1 MFKRI
6 IIVAFLSGQG
16 EFRSLVAWLED
27 QKIRHYKLEERA
39 ALRALDSPGW
49 MQAFETVA
57 DKYVEASKK
66 AEQDTGAPKMVH
78 ANPLDDLDFDCQE
91 FRQGV
96 QALAQYLGV
105 TQHPDH
111 IVTLQGVCALIQ
123 ERLSTTGQEAIK
135 QRIAQGKPYPLK
147 ESSLGFDTGV
157 SATKLFAMSKPERKF
172 RTRHKF
178 GAKKVRRSLVENFK
192 RRSVIPQN
200 AEDATLSASGGEV
213 VDATTVGL
221 TSASPVA
228 EPVQSPSASA
238 AIPSSSGR
246 VRRDTIYRQQSD
258 LAEEEAKAK
267 EKLSDLSSAAATE
280 RKRAFVDPVLNHA
293 AKVLR
298 LLYVQDLRDLQT
310 HINEAIVA
318 VQAITANPKTDTRLG
333 KVGR

>member
-1 MFKRI
+1 MFKRKLTALGFNNTDNFNI
-6 IIVAFLSGQG
+6 QSQG

-39 ALRALDSPGW
+39 ALRALDAPGW
-49 MQAFETVA
+49 MQAFETYLQDLACPHKGTDTKTVLDWLLGMA
-57 DKYVEASKK
+57 VHLEYSDDPDKYVEASKK

-111 IVTLQGVCALIQ
+111 LVTLQGVCALIQ

-135 QRIAQGKPYPLK
+135 QRSKQGTPYPLK
-147 ESSLGFDTGV
+147 ESSLGFDTG
-157 SATKLFAMSKPERKF
+157 
-172 RTRHKF
+172 
-178 GAKKVRRSLVENFK
+178 
-192 RRSVIPQN
+192 
-200 AEDATLSASGGEV
+200 
-213 VDATTVGL
+213 
-221 TSASPVA
+221 
-228 EPVQSPSASA
+228 
-238 AIPSSSGR
+238 
-246 VRRDTIYRQQSD
+246 
-258 LAEEEAKAK
+258 
-267 EKLSDLSSAAATE
+267 
-280 RKRAFVDPVLNHA
+280 DPVLNQA

-310 HINEAIVA
+310 RINEAIVA
-318 VQAITANPKTDTRLG
+318 VQTITANPKTDTRLG